1 MGIVEVITIS
11 IISALFAS
19 YLTYFFGFRGYLKQ
33 KVREEIREDYIK
45 DGIDKVIEI
54 LNKAS
59 FLCDFNFGKAM
70 RVIEYLEK
78 FLMDRKL
85 SSEVVK
91 KVFSEMQ
98 TITIAPPPEIYKIQ
112 LLIEKH
118 QDLFSWIIKALGDY
132 SKYIDYLRRELFLE
146 VDLYFQHPEKFYG
159 KEQIFF
165 EKLKERILEIY
176 KAISS
181 NEPLKAHLLNL
192 RIQVDE
198 IGISSMKD
206 FDKKVLKDKRIK
218 EILGEAE
225 EDYKKLKENEK
236 NKSEK

>member
-1 MGIVEVITIS
+1 MGIVEVIIIS
-11 IISALFAS
+11 IISALFSS

-33 KVREEIREDYIK
+33 KTREEIRENYIT
-45 DGIDKVIEI
+45 DGIDKVIKI
-54 LNKAS
+54 LSRAS

-78 FLMDRKL
+78 SLMDRKL
-85 SSEVVK
+85 GSEVVK

-98 TITIAPPPEIYKIQ
+98 TITVAPPPEIYKIQ
-112 LLIEKH
+112 LLTGKH
-118 QDLFSWIIKALGDY
+118 QTLFSWIIEALADY
-132 SKYIDYLRRELFLE
+132 SKYIDYLRHELFLE
-146 VDLYFQHPEKFYG
+146 VNLYFQHPEKFRG
-159 KEQIFF
+159 KEQTFF

-176 KAISS
+176 KTTSL

-192 RIQVDE
+192 RIRVDE

-206 FDKKVLKDKRIK
+206 FDKKILKDKGIK
-218 EILGEAE
+218 EILKEVE
-225 EDYKKLKENEK
+225 EDYKKLKENER